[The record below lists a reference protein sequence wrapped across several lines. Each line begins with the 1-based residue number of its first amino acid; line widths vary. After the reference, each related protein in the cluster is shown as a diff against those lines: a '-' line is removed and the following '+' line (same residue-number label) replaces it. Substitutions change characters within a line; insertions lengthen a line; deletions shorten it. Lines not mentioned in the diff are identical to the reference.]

1 MASPAQGTPVTF
13 DLNLS
18 GTVRNASAGAM
29 AGVNVTA
36 TNVTT
41 SAFYFTFTNA
51 SGEYQI
57 SLPAGIYNLTASITD
72 FAPNTTYANLRL
84 DSVNRTGLD
93 FTMIEVLGTVTGF
106 VTNGQA
112 PIVGATV
119 TLSGSAGVYN
129 GTTTIPLGQYT
140 IEGIHPGVYVAKA
153 ERVGYWTNFSATPI
167 TVQRGVQTSLSF
179 SLEAQPALLYGK
191 VTSGGAAIEGV
202 KVVVSSSGSLIAQT
216 VTDQNG
222 NYSFSNVIEGSYS
235 VEFSKDGYQTKT
247 IPISISSFDKKELA
261 VSVDRLPVEGKK
273 GFIGD
278 FDLNHSLMIVCLAIA
293 FVLVI
298 IALFIR
304 SKAGKKPSLL
314 AMEEEKKDEDK
325 EPKAAEKKDKS

>member
-1 MASPAQGTPVTF
+1 MASPAQGAPVPY

-18 GTVRNASAGAM
+18 GTVTNASAGAM

-36 TNVTT
+36 TNITT
-41 SAFYFTFTNA
+41 GSFFWAFTNA

-57 SLPAGIYNLTASITD
+57 SLPAGVYNLTASIND
-72 FAPNTTYANLRL
+72 FGPNTTYIDLRL
-84 DSVNRTGLD
+84 DATNLTGLD
-93 FTMIEVLGTVTGF
+93 FTMTEILGTVTGF

-112 PIVGATV
+112 PIVGAIV
-119 TLSGSAGVYN
+119 TLSGSPGVYN

-140 IEGIHPGVYVAKA
+140 IEGIRPGVYVAKA
-153 ERVGYWTNFSATPI
+153 ERIGYWANFSATPI

-179 SLEAQPALLYGK
+179 SLEAQPVLLYGK

-202 KVVVSSSGSLIAQT
+202 TVVVSSGGAEIAHT

-235 VEFSKDGYQTKT
+235 IEFSKDGYQSKT
-247 IPISISSFDKKELA
+247 IPITISSFDKKELA

-314 AMEEEKKDEDK
+314 AMEEEKKDDSK
-325 EPKAAEKKDKS
+325 EPETAEKQDKR